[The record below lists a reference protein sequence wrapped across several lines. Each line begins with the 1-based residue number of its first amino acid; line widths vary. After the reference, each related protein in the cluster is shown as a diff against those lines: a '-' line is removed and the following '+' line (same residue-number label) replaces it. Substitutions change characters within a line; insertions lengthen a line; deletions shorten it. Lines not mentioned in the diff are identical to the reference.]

1 MTMQAKKIPE
11 KNLRNLPPD
20 MNLLYRFACFAL
32 MLFLVGCA
40 TKEQNRM
47 IFYGGD
53 IVTMSVMRFSRLFS
67 WSAALQWLIGVPLVL
82 VVGTNRKLQNGNNKK
97 Y

>member
-1 MTMQAKKIPE
+1 
-11 KNLRNLPPD
+11 
-20 MNLLYRFACFAL
+20 
-32 MLFLVGCA
+32 
-40 TKEQNRM
+40 
-47 IFYGGD
+47 
-53 IVTMSVMRFSRLFS
+53 MRFSRLFS